1 MPGDAAQDIDLFRLQ
16 SRARKQAFQA
26 RHELFRVVRVEE
38 VDGHQRLFQVRIH
51 AVDLG
56 QAGRVA
62 MEADGAGRRRP
73 VFPLQGRHPA
83 FIGDDLRR
91 LRQVQRGI
99 RGVGGNVDQH
109 IALLDDLVGQA
120 EALVAEDDG
129 RMQLRACGQLGRDGA
144 RRRDGRRKFAQ
155 PGRDGRRVV
164 AAFERLGDGADDA
177 RAGQDILRA
186 AGEGHR
192 FRIRQGI
199 GKAGVD
205 QHQIGKTHRFH
216 GPRDGANV
224 AGSTSFDENKSQA
237 FEKRRVDFGQIHL
250 K

>member
-1 MPGDAAQDIDLFRLQ
+1 MIETRLLRQ
-16 SRARKQAFQA
+16 F
-26 RHELFRVVRVEE
+26 
-38 VDGHQRLFQVRIH
+38 I
-51 AVDLG
+51 AV
-56 QAGRVA
+56 A
-62 MEADGAGRRRP
+62 E
-73 VFPLQGRHPA
+73 GRHAA
-83 FIGDDLRR
+83 FIGDHLRR

-99 RGVGGNVDQH
+99 LGIGGNVDQH

-129 RMQLRACGQLGRDGA
+129 RVQVCAGRQLGRNGA
-144 RRRDGRRKFAQ
+144 RRRDGRREFAQ
-155 PGRDGRRVV
+155 PGRHGGRVI
-164 AAFERLGDGADDA
+164 AAFKRLGDRADDA
-177 RAGQDILRA
+177 RARQNILRA

-199 GKAGVD
+199 GKTGVD

-216 GPRDGANV
+216 GARDAANV
-224 AGSTSFDENKSQA
+224 ARTTSFDKNKSQA